1 MHLFS
6 LKLVSLRERVVKH
19 ITAKDI
25 CQIESVNITSF
36 VESLTSSA
44 ESPVLLKENSLRDC
58 ISPDSASVGHCNE
71 KNALNAYKQR
81 REQFSP
87 HCFYRNKSTSC
98 QIPRNDQNGFVL
110 TLKSISVAPV
120 PRIAFSRSTS
130 GTPEHSGSP
139 GLLANKIN

>member
-19 ITAKDI
+19 I

-87 HCFYRNKSTSC
+87 HCFYKNKSTSC

-120 PRIAFSRSTS
+120 PRIAFSRSMS

>member
-1 MHLFS
+1 MKGIDHQLRKFFIIKQILLFSTRGNVLRSVWRISILILECRGLGTTKLCNKSQDVLFS

-71 KNALNAYKQR
+71 KKCSKCLQTKTRTIFSAL
-81 REQFSP
+81 F
-87 HCFYRNKSTSC
+87 
-98 QIPRNDQNGFVL
+98 L
-110 TLKSISVAPV
+110 
-120 PRIAFSRSTS
+120 
-130 GTPEHSGSP
+130 
-139 GLLANKIN
+139 

>member
-19 ITAKDI
+19 I

-87 HCFYRNKSTSC
+87 HCFYKNKSTSC
-98 QIPRNDQNGFVL
+98 QIPRNNQNGFVL

-120 PRIAFSRSTS
+120 PRIAFSRSMS

>member
-1 MHLFS
+1 M
-6 LKLVSLRERVVKH
+6 K
-19 ITAKDI
+19 
-25 CQIESVNITSF
+25 
-36 VESLTSSA
+36 
-44 ESPVLLKENSLRDC
+44 
-58 ISPDSASVGHCNE
+58 

-87 HCFYRNKSTSC
+87 HCFYRNKVH
-98 QIPRNDQNGFVL
+98 PAKFRENDQNDFVL

-120 PRIAFSRSTS
+120 PRIAFSRSMS

>member
-19 ITAKDI
+19 I

-87 HCFYRNKSTSC
+87 HCFYKNNSTSC
-98 QIPRNDQNGFVL
+98 QIPRNNQNGFVL

-120 PRIAFSRSTS
+120 PRIAFSRSMS